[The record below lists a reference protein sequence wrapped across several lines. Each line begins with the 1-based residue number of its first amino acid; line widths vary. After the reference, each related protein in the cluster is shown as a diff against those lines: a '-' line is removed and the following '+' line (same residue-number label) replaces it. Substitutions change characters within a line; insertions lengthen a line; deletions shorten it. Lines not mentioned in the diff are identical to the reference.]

1 MLKGKLVTRTR
12 IYRDLA
18 QMGKDIVQSQG
29 KTNVMVASLMQG
41 TMAMVLDLVD
51 NNTAGGVVFS
61 VQRITIL
68 IESHLK
74 IANKMEVYKMKKV
87 YEVRMEN
94 WEYRN
99 RKNNLTTKQL
109 ADHACYCGGNCLG
122 DTYNVIGRFNTLE
135 EARKL
140 FESSKDKCTT
150 TWGLEH
156 GLHTYTYDVLYIQ
169 SIPLNEDDEE
179 DYDADAEWEIW
190 DIYVAELA

>member
-1 MLKGKLVTRTR
+1 
-12 IYRDLA
+12 
-18 QMGKDIVQSQG
+18 
-29 KTNVMVASLMQG
+29 
-41 TMAMVLDLVD
+41 
-51 NNTAGGVVFS
+51 
-61 VQRITIL
+61 
-68 IESHLK
+68 
-74 IANKMEVYKMKKV
+74 MKKV

-135 EARKL
+135 EALKL
-140 FESSKDKCTT
+140 FESSKDRCTT

-169 SIPLNEDDEE
+169 SIPLNEDK
-179 DYDADAEWEIW
+179 
-190 DIYVAELA
+190 DIDILIAPEQFALALTGLGYQDCIIDRQ

>member
-1 MLKGKLVTRTR
+1 
-12 IYRDLA
+12 
-18 QMGKDIVQSQG
+18 
-29 KTNVMVASLMQG
+29 
-41 TMAMVLDLVD
+41 
-51 NNTAGGVVFS
+51 
-61 VQRITIL
+61 
-68 IESHLK
+68 
-74 IANKMEVYKMKKV
+74 MKKV

-140 FESSKDKCTT
+140 FESSKDRCTT
-150 TWGLEH
+150 TWGLEY

-179 DYDADAEWEIW
+179 DDDADAEWEIW

>member
-1 MLKGKLVTRTR
+1 
-12 IYRDLA
+12 
-18 QMGKDIVQSQG
+18 
-29 KTNVMVASLMQG
+29 
-41 TMAMVLDLVD
+41 
-51 NNTAGGVVFS
+51 
-61 VQRITIL
+61 
-68 IESHLK
+68 
-74 IANKMEVYKMKKV
+74 MKKV

-99 RKNNLTTKQL
+99 RKNNLTTEQL

-140 FESSKDKCTT
+140 FESSKDRCTT
-150 TWGLEH
+150 NWGLEY
-156 GLHTYTYDVLYIQ
+156 GLPTYTYDVLYIQ

>member
-1 MLKGKLVTRTR
+1 
-12 IYRDLA
+12 
-18 QMGKDIVQSQG
+18 
-29 KTNVMVASLMQG
+29 
-41 TMAMVLDLVD
+41 
-51 NNTAGGVVFS
+51 
-61 VQRITIL
+61 
-68 IESHLK
+68 
-74 IANKMEVYKMKKV
+74 MKKV

-122 DTYNVIGRFNTLE
+122 DTYSVIGRFNTLE

-140 FESSKDKCTT
+140 FESSKDRCTT
-150 TWGLEH
+150 TWGLEY

-169 SIPLNEDDEE
+169 SIPLNEDEEE
-179 DYDADAEWEIW
+179 DYDSDAEWEIW

>member
-1 MLKGKLVTRTR
+1 
-12 IYRDLA
+12 
-18 QMGKDIVQSQG
+18 MGKDIVQSQG

-94 WEYRN
+94 GN
-99 RKNNLTTKQL
+99 IATVKIILLQNNLPTMRAT
-109 ADHACYCGGNCLG
+109 AE
-122 DTYNVIGRFNTLE
+122 VI
-135 EARKL
+135 
-140 FESSKDKCTT
+140 
-150 TWGLEH
+150 
-156 GLHTYTYDVLYIQ
+156 V
-169 SIPLNEDDEE
+169 
-179 DYDADAEWEIW
+179 
-190 DIYVAELA
+190 